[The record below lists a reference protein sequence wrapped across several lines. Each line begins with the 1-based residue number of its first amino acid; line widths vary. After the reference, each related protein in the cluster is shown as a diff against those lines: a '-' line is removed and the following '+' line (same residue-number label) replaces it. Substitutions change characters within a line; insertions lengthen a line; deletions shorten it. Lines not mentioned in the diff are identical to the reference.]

1 MTKTLVVALGLATVV
16 AASVFP
22 AGPEDP
28 QAAKVGDSRAGDSKA
43 ATLDLARAATG
54 VERVRLED
62 NGIAARTKRS
72 VSYEASPIAPVTSK
86 AYETFTANSQQE

>member
-1 MTKTLVVALGLATVV
+1 MTKTLVVTLALATVV

-43 ATLDLARAATG
+43 AALDLA
-54 VERVRLED
+54 
-62 NGIAARTKRS
+62 
-72 VSYEASPIAPVTSK
+72 
-86 AYETFTANSQQE
+86 